1 MKKRTR
7 ITFTLLLAGAVFFFV
22 NCLPRA
28 EGIGPTGGG
37 MLGGRVYGYNM
48 YDEPIPLIWARV
60 SAYENDSL
68 VGSIT
73 TGANGT
79 YAIFLP
85 SGRLNVTVQY
95 PGFKTQARIVSIS
108 EGGATQ
114 LDFYL
119 ERSEVPIPEFEA
131 YFVPFVAASL
141 LAFTT
146 VLTKRKRR

>member
-1 MKKRTR
+1 MKKRTW
-7 ITFTLLLAGAVFFFV
+7 IMFTLLLTGAVFFFV
-22 NCLPRA
+22 NCLPCA
-28 EGIGPTGGG
+28 EGIRPAGG
-37 MLGGRVYGYNM
+37 MLRGKVYGYNM

-68 VGSIT
+68 VGSIP

-79 YAIFLP
+79 YTMFLP

-95 PGFKTQARIVSIS
+95 AGFKTQARIVSIS

-141 LAFTT
+141 LAITT